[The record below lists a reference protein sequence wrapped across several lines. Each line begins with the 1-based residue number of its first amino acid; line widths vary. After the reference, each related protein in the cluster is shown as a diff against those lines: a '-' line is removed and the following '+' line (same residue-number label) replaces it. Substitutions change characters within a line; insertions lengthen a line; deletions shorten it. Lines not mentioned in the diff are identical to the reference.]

1 MDPSVNQIPPQ
12 LSLGKIMSVL
22 KKKHFLSIFSLSG
35 ISYLADWSF
44 AHWAAS
50 HLVGRLPHFDRVL
63 AVWSDR
69 LSVPGEFAVE
79 ITKRDNKEKE
89 K

>member
-12 LSLGKIMSVL
+12 LSLGKIMSVQ
-22 KKKHFLSIFSLSG
+22 KKNIFLPSFLSR

-79 ITKRDNKEKE
+79 ISKRDNKEKE